1 MWLGTE
7 EGHGRMKKVE
17 AVIRPE
23 MLPVVRKALEEI
35 GIKGV
40 TITQVL
46 GHGAQRG
53 VTQQWKGNVYRVDLL
68 PKVEIKTIVPDS
80 MLETVLATIADSA
93 RTGAVGDGKIFVSS
107 IDDVMRVRTG
117 ERGEAAV

>member
-1 MWLGTE
+1 MATSTASVRLRRRPGSSARRRRVRRAAAAHDVRLRSETFGAMGE
-7 EGHGRMKKVE
+7 SRSPRRKDAEHMKKVE

-53 VTQQWKGNVYRVDLL
+53 VTQQ
-68 PKVEIKTIVPDS
+68 
-80 MLETVLATIADSA
+80 
-93 RTGAVGDGKIFVSS
+93 
-107 IDDVMRVRTG
+107 
-117 ERGEAAV
+117 